1 MKRIIK
7 VLLLICWVFTIFS
20 LSFQGQKDTTQTSL
34 GVTKNIASIY
44 LKITNNYSDDNL
56 NKTIEE
62 IHPIIR
68 KVAHFSEFFILA
80 ILTMIVLNEFKF
92 KYKYIYTII
101 FCLVIASFD
110 ESIQYFVDG
119 RVSSIK
125 DVLIDTSGSICYT
138 VLNYLYK
145 KVK

>member
-7 VLLLICWVFTIFS
+7 ILLLICWIGVIFS
-20 LSFQGQKDTTQTSL
+20 LSFQKSDETTKTSF
-34 GVTKNIASIY
+34 GVTKSIASIY
-44 LKITNNYSDDNL
+44 LNITNNYSEDNL
-56 NKTIEE
+56 NKLVEE
-62 IHPIIR
+62 IHPMIR

-80 ILTMIVLNEFKF
+80 ILTMVVLNDFKF
-92 KYKYIYTII
+92 KYKYLYTII

-119 RVSSIK
+119 RVSSLK
-125 DVLIDTSGSICYT
+125 DVLIDTSGSIVYT
-138 VLNYLYK
+138 LLNYIYK

>member
-7 VLLLICWVFTIFS
+7 ILLLIYWVGVIFS
-20 LSFQGQKDTTQTSL
+20 LSFQKSDETTKTSF
-34 GVTKNIASIY
+34 GVTRSVVSVY
-44 LKITNNYSDDNL
+44 LKITNNYSEDSL
-56 NKTIEE
+56 NKLVEE
-62 IHPIIR
+62 IHPMIR

-80 ILTMIVLNEFKF
+80 ILTMVVLNDFKF
-92 KYKYIYTII
+92 KYKYLYTII

-119 RVSSIK
+119 RVSSLK
-125 DVLIDTSGSICYT
+125 DVLIDTSGSIVYT
-138 VLNYLYK
+138 LLNYIYK